1 MSNDKVVI
9 ASGTR
14 LIPEATEIPLK
25 IKSEPPNKQT
35 KIYQNPHRRVGILLR
50 CSANPIPR
58 Q

>member
-1 MSNDKVVI
+1 MSNDRLVI

-14 LIPEATEIPLK
+14 LMPEATEIHLK
-25 IKSEPPNKQT
+25 IKSEPPNKQI
-35 KIYQNPHRRVGILLR
+35 KIHQKPHRRVGILSR